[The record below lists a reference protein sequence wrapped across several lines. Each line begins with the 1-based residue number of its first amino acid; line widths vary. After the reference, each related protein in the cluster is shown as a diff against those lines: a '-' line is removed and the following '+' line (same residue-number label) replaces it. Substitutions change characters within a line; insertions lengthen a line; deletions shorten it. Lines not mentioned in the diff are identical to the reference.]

1 MEPSDKKKYTYRPHP
16 QVSANQIAEY
26 LGASST
32 RRKRIIRDA
41 RFPKIS
47 VVAQYDKA
55 REGLVN
61 FLDDDTRSFKHLAT
75 AQDHLEKR
83 KLRVDATDW
92 LKRDSDASIEAM
104 EIFQSA
110 YNKFGFAKFTCRE
123 VTGKQPLL
131 DLWKTTKISVH
142 LDLLLRKPVMG
153 ANHDNI
159 GGAIF
164 LFSRGETSNKA
175 RVERSKVIAGLI
187 YTYCGNILKEMGV
200 ADPSL
205 CLAVDVFGKVTY
217 KPPGTFAAKIK
228 NVADACEEI
237 HARWKTIAPPD
248 DYDGPEP

>member
-1 MEPSDKKKYTYRPHP
+1 MGVTDQKYTYRPNP

-32 RRKRIIRDA
+32 RRKRIIQGA
-41 RFPKIS
+41 RFPKLS

-61 FLDDDTRSFKHLAT
+61 FLDDDTRSFKHLA
-75 AQDHLEKR
+75 AARDHLEKR
-83 KLRVDATDW
+83 KLRPDATDW
-92 LKRDSDASIEAM
+92 LKRDSDGSIEAM
-104 EIFQSA
+104 DEFQSA
-110 YNKFGFAKFTCRE
+110 YNKLGFGKLTCRE

-164 LFSRGETSNKA
+164 LFSRGETSSKA
-175 RVERSKVIAGLI
+175 RIDKSKIIAGLI
-187 YTYCGNILKEMGV
+187 YTYCGNVLKDLGV
-200 ADPSL
+200 AEPSL
-205 CLAVDVFGKVTY
+205 CMAVDVFGKVAH
-217 KPPGTFAAKIK
+217 KPPGTFAAKLK

-237 HARWKTIAPPD
+237 HARWKTIEAPD
-248 DYDGPEP
+248 DYDGPDY